1 MDNNNDFKGGEN
13 GGFSNWGQTVL
24 IVLIAATVTFF
35 IYTVA
40 QRFMTKGMSQEL
52 SYSRFLSMVDQD
64 LVAKVEWGDG
74 QITVYPKTKA
84 KAETP
89 KESESREEKEGIARD
104 EEEEGKSL
112 SYNAG
117 ASSAEDTSK
126 LKGRSPAEGISKG
139 NSLDSILAKLIK
151 DNAKQKNNSKQKQN
165 AGSSASSGL
174 SQGESRVYYVVPVN
188 ADAASLVERLYRHN
202 VEIYRKRPDNSAFLM
217 QIIVSIVLPFVF
229 LILLMNTMVKK
240 MGASGGGFSGVG
252 KSNAKMYMQK
262 DTGISFKDVAGEDEA
277 KESLVEIVDF
287 LHNPGKY
294 TSIGAKL
301 PKGALLVGPP
311 GTGKTLLAKAV
322 AGEAN
327 VPFYS
332 LSGSDFVEMFVG
344 VGASRVRDLFR
355 QANQTAPCIIFIDEI
370 DAIGKT
376 RDTRYGGNDEREQT
390 LNQLLSEMD
399 GFDAGKGIMV
409 MGATNR
415 PEILDPALLR
425 PGRFD
430 RRVIVEKPDLKGRVN
445 ILKVH
450 AKDIKLDDSVDFD
463 EIALATS
470 GAVGADLANMMNE
483 SAITAVK
490 NGREK
495 VSQKDLFEAV
505 EVVLVGKEKKDRI
518 LSQQERKIVSYHEVG
533 HALVAAV
540 QKDSE
545 PVQKITIVPRT
556 MGALG
561 YVMQVPEEEKY
572 LNTKTEL
579 HAMIVEFLA
588 GRAAEEIVFETV
600 TTGASN
606 DIEKAT
612 KIARAMVTQY
622 GMSEKFG
629 LMGLARQ
636 ENMYLGGRAV
646 LECGDDTATE
656 VDQEVAR
663 ILKDCYEEAKK
674 ILLENRFALDEIAKF
689 LIEKETI
696 TGKEFMKIFAEVKE
710 KEGRGEEPENPSES
724 TEGTEEN
731 KESSNS
737 DGNKEEEGQD
747 IEHSSS
753 EENGAKEEGN
763 SEG

>member
-1 MDNNNDFKGGEN
+1 MDNKDFKDGDH
-13 GGFSNWGQTVL
+13 GGFSNMGQTIL
-24 IVLIAATVTFF
+24 IILIAATVTFF
-35 IYTVA
+35 IYTLA
-40 QRFMTKGMSQEL
+40 QRFTGKGLNQEL
-52 SYSRFLSMVDQD
+52 SYSGFLSMVDRN
-64 LVAKVEWGDG
+64 LVEKVEWGDG
-74 QITVYPKTKA
+74 QIVVYPK
-84 KAETP
+84 
-89 KESESREEKEGIARD
+89 
-104 EEEEGKSL
+104 
-112 SYNAG
+112 
-117 ASSAEDTSK
+117 
-126 LKGRSPAEGISKG
+126 
-139 NSLDSILAKLIK
+139 
-151 DNAKQKNNSKQKQN
+151 
-165 AGSSASSGL
+165 SSASSAGSAGTSGDSSQKKDAEDSILGL
-174 SQGESRVYYVVPVN
+174 GKTQGPLFFVVPVN
-188 ADAASLVERLYRHN
+188 ADAEKLVERLYLHN
-202 VEIYRKRPDNSAFLM
+202 VTIIRKRPDNSAFIL
-217 QIIVSIVLPFVF
+217 QIVLSVVLPFV
-229 LILLMNTMVKK
+229 LLFWFMNGMAKRV
-240 MGASGGGFSGVG
+240 GGSGGVMGVG

-262 DTGISFKDVAGEDEA
+262 ETGISFKDVAGEDEA

-287 LHNPGKY
+287 LHNPAKY
-294 TSIGAKL
+294 TAIGAKL

-322 AGEAN
+322 AGEAH

-344 VGASRVRDLFR
+344 VGASRVRDLFK
-355 QANQTAPCIIFIDEI
+355 QANQSAPCIIFIDEI
-370 DAIGKT
+370 DAIGKS
-376 RDTRYGGNDEREQT
+376 RDNRYGGNDEREQT

-399 GFDAGKGIMV
+399 GFDAAKGIMV

-430 RRVIVEKPDLKGRVN
+430 RRIIVEKPDLKGRVN

-450 AKDIKLDDSVDFD
+450 AKDVKLDHTVDFD

-483 SAITAVK
+483 AAITAVK
-490 NGREK
+490 HGREK

-518 LSQQERKIVSYHEVG
+518 LSKEERRIVSYHEVG
-533 HALVAAV
+533 HALVAAI
-540 QKDSE
+540 QKHSE

-572 LNTKTEL
+572 LNTEAEL
-579 HAMIVEFLA
+579 HSMIVECLA
-588 GRAAEEIVFETV
+588 GRAAEELVFETV

-622 GMSEKFG
+622 GMSKKFG

-656 VDQEVAR
+656 VDAEVSR
-663 ILKDCYEEAKK
+663 ILKECYEEAKK
-674 ILLENRFALDEIAKF
+674 ILEENRFAMDEIAKF

-696 TGKEFMKIFAEVKE
+696 TGKEFMKILSEVKE
-710 KEGRGEEPENPSES
+710 KQSDSEVNATIGAEAKVESDSVSDAEVHAESDSETKAEEM
-724 TEGTEEN
+724 TV
-731 KESSNS
+731 
-737 DGNKEEEGQD
+737 
-747 IEHSSS
+747 
-753 EENGAKEEGN
+753 
-763 SEG
+763 

>member
-1 MDNNNDFKGGEN
+1 MDNKDFKDGDN
-13 GGFSNWGQTVL
+13 GGFSNMGQTIL
-24 IVLIAATVTFF
+24 ILVIAATVTFF
-35 IYTVA
+35 IYTLA
-40 QRFMTKGMSQEL
+40 QRFTGGGMNQEL
-52 SYSRFLSMVDQD
+52 SYTSFLSMVDRN

-74 QITVYPKTKA
+74 QTVVYPKSTGK
-84 KAETP
+84 EP
-89 KESESREEKEGIARD
+89 KE
-104 EEEEGKSL
+104 
-112 SYNAG
+112 
-117 ASSAEDTSK
+117 ASAYFV
-126 LKGRSPAEGISKG
+126 I
-139 NSLDSILAKLIK
+139 
-151 DNAKQKNNSKQKQN
+151 
-165 AGSSASSGL
+165 
-174 SQGESRVYYVVPVN
+174 PVN
-188 ADAASLVERLYRHN
+188 ADAEKLVERLYQHN
-202 VEIYRKRPDNSAFLM
+202 VEVIRKRPDNSGFII
-217 QIIVSIVLPFVF
+217 QIVLSVVLPFV
-229 LILLMNTMVKK
+229 LLFWFMNGMAKRV
-240 MGASGGGFSGVG
+240 GGSGGGIMGVG

-262 DTGISFKDVAGEDEA
+262 ETGITFKDVAGEDEA

-287 LHNPGKY
+287 LHNPTKY
-294 TSIGAKL
+294 TEIGAKL

-322 AGEAN
+322 AGEAH

-344 VGASRVRDLFR
+344 VGASRVRDLFK
-355 QANQTAPCIIFIDEI
+355 QANQSAPCIIFIDEI
-370 DAIGKT
+370 DAIGKS
-376 RDTRYGGNDEREQT
+376 RDNRYGGNDEREQT

-399 GFDAGKGIMV
+399 GFDAAKGIMV

-450 AKDIKLDDSVDFD
+450 AKGIKLDETVDFD

-518 LSQQERKIVSYHEVG
+518 LSKEERRIVSYHEVG
-533 HALVAAV
+533 HALVAAI
-540 QKDSE
+540 QKHSE

-572 LNTKTEL
+572 LNTKAEL

-588 GRAAEEIVFETV
+588 GRAAEDLVFETV

-622 GMSEKFG
+622 GMSDKFG

-656 VDQEVAR
+656 VDSEVSR
-663 ILKDCYEEAKK
+663 ILKECYEESKR
-674 ILLENRFALDEIAKF
+674 ILSENRFALDEIAKF

-696 TGKEFMKIFAEVKE
+696 TGKEFMKILSEVQEKE
-710 KEGRGEEPENPSES
+710 KGP
-724 TEGTEEN
+724 
-731 KESSNS
+731 
-737 DGNKEEEGQD
+737 
-747 IEHSSS
+747 IE
-753 EENGAKEEGN
+753 
-763 SEG
+763 